1 MADSRLN
8 GPEQGLQHSF
18 MKSLVFNSLLIAIP
32 IGLIFLLIRALPSR
46 EPQAPVS
53 RPLSVQPVA
62 LVPVGGPLR
71 LAGAWELATGDRRFG
86 GLSALAIDNGQFLAV
101 SDRGAVVRF
110 SLPSAPSHRVT
121 ISDLRIGPGPFG
133 KKRARDA
140 ESLARDPQG
149 RGWWV
154 GYEQRHSLWLYEQDF
169 SRALASI
176 DLRRPDWGDNSGAE
190 GLLVRDAGLL
200 VFGEDGR
207 DAIRIDGDL
216 PVNLKLH
223 APSEVADA
231 ASAPDGSGWV
241 LLREIGMSGISQSIA
256 PLERAQDGYR
266 IGAAWPLPK
275 DQLDNFEGMT
285 IQARPDG
292 GWRFWLVSD
301 NDFRSTARTLLVA
314 LDYRPPARHDKSP
327 ATGTG
332 LSKNSADESP

>member
-18 MKSLVFNSLLIAIP
+18 RKLLVFNGLIMATA
-32 IGLIFLLIRALPSR
+32 IGLIALLIRAMPDR
-46 EPQAPVS
+46 KPMAPVS
-53 RPLSVQPVA
+53 QRLSVRPVA
-62 LVPVGGPLR
+62 VVPVGGPLR
-71 LAGAWELATGDRRFG
+71 LAGAWELKGDDRRLG
-86 GLSALAIDNGQFLAV
+86 GLSALAIDNGDFLSV

-110 SLPSAPSHRVT
+110 SMPSAPSPRVT
-121 ISDLRIGPGPFG
+121 ISDLRVGPGPYG

-140 ESLARDPQG
+140 ESLARDPAG

-154 GYEQRHSLWLYEQDF
+154 GFEQRHSLWLYKPDF
-169 SRALASI
+169 SNALASV
-176 DLRRPDWGDNSGAE
+176 DLLRPDWGDNSGAE
-190 GLLVRDAGLL
+190 GLLVRDAGPL

-207 DAIRIDGDL
+207 DVIRIDGDR

-241 LLREIGMSGISQSIA
+241 LLREIRMSGISQSIA

-266 IGAAWPLPK
+266 IGAPWPLPK

-314 LDYRPPARHDKSP
+314 LDYLPPAKHDKSP
-327 ATGTG
+327 AAGTG
-332 LSKNSADESP
+332 LSKNSAGAP